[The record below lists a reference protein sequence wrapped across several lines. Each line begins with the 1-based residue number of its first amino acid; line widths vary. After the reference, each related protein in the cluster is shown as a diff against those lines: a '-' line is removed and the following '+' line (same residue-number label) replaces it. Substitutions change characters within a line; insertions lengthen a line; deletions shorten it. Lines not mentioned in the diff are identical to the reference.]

1 MQRGMAYWGSGRRLR
16 RVAAKLLAGQPIRAV
31 TLGGSVTYG
40 NGASS
45 SGRAYAGRFFQ
56 FIRAAFP
63 HRRVHARAA
72 RQRLVAA
79 QLVPVVST
87 ADGH

>member
-1 MQRGMAYWGSGRRLR
+1 MAYWGTGRRLR

-31 TLGGSVTYG
+31 TLGGSITYG

-45 SGRAYAGRFFQ
+45 PGRAYAGRFFQ

-63 HRRVHARAA
+63 H
-72 RQRLVAA
+72 
-79 QLVPVVST
+79 T
-87 ADGH
+87 